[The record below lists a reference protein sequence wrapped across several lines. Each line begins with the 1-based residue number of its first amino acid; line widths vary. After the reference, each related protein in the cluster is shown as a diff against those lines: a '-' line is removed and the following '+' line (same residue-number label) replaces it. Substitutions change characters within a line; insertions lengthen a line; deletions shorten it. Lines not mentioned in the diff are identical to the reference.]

1 MVEESRSLRE
11 WQTEGGRVV
20 VSGGVRLFR
29 VVSRLWLR
37 VVDEGFGIAADGG
50 RAVAM
55 HGGRSCEE
63 EGYGWSVAD
72 GNRGGFG

>member
-1 MVEESRSLRE
+1 MVDESGPRRESRM
-11 WQTEGGRVV
+11 EGGRVV
-20 VSGGVRLFR
+20 ISGGMRLFR

-50 RAVAM
+50 SMTVM

-63 EGYGWSVAD
+63 EVYG
-72 GNRGGFG
+72 